1 MDGSSLGLLSL
12 FFLPPLVV
20 GGLLFCFWKFSQVQ
34 PLCGSARYWR
44 LSWLVLLASG
54 VAFVSYEWLSF
65 LDQVQGLVAGSA
77 HGARLSP
84 EDFTSLHEHTLRH
97 VVWAGAVATLVLLGW
112 PTRRLAALSFGVGV
126 LLVVS
131 GESRQWYVTHHEQ
144 EEMRRDSDV
153 LRQAREASSNY
164 ALTGWQQPVA
174 AEFQR
179 QVDQRG
185 DIYVPVL
192 LQRAPAFPGGT
203 QALDSTVAARVQ
215 RPVIPSAQRLPF
227 AATVWVS
234 CIVEADGQLRLAHV
248 TQGLGPGYDDEAVRV
263 VQSLSPCRPACRDDG
278 QPVAAV
284 WEIAIPF
291 SAN

>member
-1 MDGSSLGLLSL
+1 MDGFTVGLLSL

-20 GGLLFCFWKFSQVQ
+20 GGLLFCFWKFSPVQ
-34 PLCGSARYWR
+34 PLCGAARYWR

-65 LDQVQGLVAGSA
+65 LDQLTG
-77 HGARLSP
+77 
-84 EDFTSLHEHTLRH
+84 LHEHTLRQ
-97 VVWAGAVATLVLLGW
+97 VVWAGAFATLILLIW
-112 PTRRLAALSFGVGV
+112 PSRRLAALSFGAGV

-131 GESRQWYVTHHEQ
+131 GESWQWYLTHHEQ

-179 QVDQRG
+179 QVDHRG

-192 LQRAPAFPGGT
+192 LQRGPTFPGGT
-203 QALDSTVAARVQ
+203 QALDSTVAARV
-215 RPVIPSAQRLPF
+215 RRAVIPSAQRLPF

-234 CIVEADGQLRLAHV
+234 CIVEADGQLSLAHV

>member
-1 MDGSSLGLLSL
+1 MDSSVAGLLGL

-20 GGLLFCFWKFSQVQ
+20 GGLLFCFWKFSQIQ
-34 PLCGSARYWR
+34 LLGGAARYWR
-44 LSWLVLLASG
+44 LSWLVLLAGG
-54 VAFVSYEWLSF
+54 VASVSYEWLSF
-65 LDQVQGLVAGSA
+65 LDQLKGLGSNHLPPLNSA
-77 HGARLSP
+77 
-84 EDFTSLHEHTLRH
+84 DITSLHEHTLRQ
-97 VVWAGAVATLVLLGW
+97 VVWAGAFATLVLLGW
-112 PTRRLAALSFGVGV
+112 PSRRLAALSFGAGV

-131 GESRQWYVTHHEQ
+131 GESRQWYLTHHEQ
-144 EEMRRDSDV
+144 DEMRQASDV
-153 LRQAREASSNY
+153 LRQAREASSHY

-179 QVDQRG
+179 QVAHRG

-192 LQRAPAFPGGT
+192 LQRAPTFPGGIR
-203 QALDSTVAARVQ
+203 ALDSTVAARVQ
-215 RPVIPSAQRLPF
+215 RSVVPPTQRLPF

-234 CIVEADGQLRLAHV
+234 CIVEANGRLNLPHV
-248 TQGLGPGYDDEAVRV
+248 TQGLGPGYDDEAVRI

-284 WEIAIPF
+284 WEIAVPF

>member
-1 MDGSSLGLLSL
+1 MDGFTAGLVSL

-20 GGLLFCFWKFSQVQ
+20 GGLLFCFWKISPVQ
-34 PLCGSARYWR
+34 RLCGAARYWR

-65 LDQVQGLVAGSA
+65 LDQLTGIGSN
-77 HGARLSP
+77 HLPPLSP
-84 EDFTSLHEHTLRH
+84 AEVTSLQEHTLRQ
-97 VVWAGAVATLVLLGW
+97 VVWAGAFATLILLLW
-112 PTRRLAALSFGVGV
+112 PSRRLAALSFGAGV

-131 GESRQWYVTHHEQ
+131 GESWQWYVTHHEQ
-144 EEMRRDSDV
+144 EEMRQLSDV
-153 LRQAREASSNY
+153 LHQAREASSNY
-164 ALTGWQQPVA
+164 TRTGWQQPVA

-179 QVDQRG
+179 QVDHRG

-192 LQRAPAFPGGT
+192 LQRGPTFPGGT
-203 QALDSTVAARVQ
+203 QALDSTVAARV
-215 RPVIPSAQRLPF
+215 RRAVIPPAQRLPF
-227 AATVWVS
+227 TATVWVS

-284 WEIAIPF
+284 WEIGIIFP
-291 SAN
+291 AN